1 MNMGQVRFIIMAH
14 LLLSVEASAKIPD
27 WAARNSTKLNGSIL
41 TTVCHG
47 SGPSLNL
54 ARTEALNACQSNASQ
69 YLKSKIKI
77 KSMSVETEKS
87 VGFHQEVTSEGEIDG
102 LNCDPQRDEID
113 ESDSQF
119 KIWIE
124 CKFDLKK
131 ATLTNVEQIPAS
143 PNNSRLNNLE
153 SAAVKVNPD
162 LQEKYIFVSTVP
174 KCESLL
180 VKGSAARTIQCNKN
194 PLKIHVK
201 ADDVEI
207 IVRAKGYKPKTINV
221 KGVNANDT
229 IQVLLDLL

>member
-1 MNMGQVRFIIMAH
+1 MRLGHLRFIIMAH
-14 LLLSVEASAKIPD
+14 LLISVEASAKIPD
-27 WAARNSTKLNGSIL
+27 WGARNSTKLNGSIL
-41 TTVCHG
+41 TTVCLG
-47 SGPSLNL
+47 TGPSLDL
-54 ARTEALNACQSNASQ
+54 ARTEALYACQSNASQ

-87 VGFHQEVTSEGEIDG
+87 VGFHQEVTSEDEIAG

-131 ATLTNVEQIPAS
+131 ATLTNVEQVS
-143 PNNSRLNNLE
+143 VSSDNSSLNNLE
-153 SAAVKVNPD
+153 SSVVKVNPD
-162 LQEKYIFVSTVP
+162 LQEKYIFVATVP
-174 KCESLL
+174 KCESLI
-180 VKGSAARTIQCNKN
+180 VKGYAARTIQCNKN
-194 PLKIHVK
+194 PLKIQIK

-207 IVRAKGYKPKTINV
+207 LVRAKGYKPKTINV